1 MLTKKQ
7 IATNLLLFY
16 IKQIRIELYYNPTA
30 EELDKWLKK
39 KSAIWENSL
48 KVQMKQYC
56 ILNS

>member
-7 IATNLLLFY
+7 IATNLLLFD